1 MNSIRA
7 SIAFSLAC
15 VFLFCSQTTSTA
27 QDSSEESKSWFNLQ
41 TSTFGG
47 IQFWTDVRIAGGW
60 RIQQNTYSNHYRL
73 LNDANVRQAWGN
85 EKACVAELEK
95 QLMSGVVKPYQGKV
109 VILLHGLCRSWK
121 SMKPMAE
128 HLETEGYQAI
138 PFRYASSRKRVA
150 DHARYLSQVIAALP
164 SDVTEINFAGHSLGN
179 IVVRHYVADCNK
191 SKTLKL
197 DPRINRMVMLGPP
210 NQGSRMARLLKNSFA
225 FKMIA
230 GASGAELSI
239 GWEQLS
245 KNLATPEFEFGIIA
259 GGYGDKDSPMS
270 NILLPGPDDFTVSE
284 KETLLVGA
292 DDFLVKPLLHSTMM
306 RQAEVLESTTRFL
319 QEGFFVAKDKV
330 RPIDSLTLPESK
342 TTTEP
347 KK

>member
-1 MNSIRA
+1 
-7 SIAFSLAC
+7 
-15 VFLFCSQTTSTA
+15 
-27 QDSSEESKSWFNLQ
+27 
-41 TSTFGG
+41 
-47 IQFWTDVRIAGGW
+47 
-60 RIQQNTYSNHYRL
+60 
-73 LNDANVRQAWGN
+73 
-85 EKACVAELEK
+85 
-95 QLMSGVVKPYQGKV
+95 
-109 VILLHGLCRSWK
+109 
-121 SMKPMAE
+121 MKPMAE

-138 PFRYASSRKRVA
+138 PFRYASSRKGVA
-150 DHARYLSQVIAALP
+150 DHAQYLSQVIAALP